1 MNKMERWSCVEKAEP
16 GIYPSLRNHKVLLF
30 DDKEVPL
37 EAVVSIL
44 NGITDIYA
52 SQTKIRD
59 QLEVYMKFFED
70 LQLIMKVPE
79 DTKKELARL
88 DRKTN
93 SLHSDMEYL
102 NKKLF
107 KYGIR

>member
-1 MNKMERWSCVEKAEP
+1 MEGWSCREVEPEP
-16 GIYPSLRNHKVLLF
+16 CYPRKSNKVLF
-30 DDKEVPL
+30 FQGKEVPL
-37 EAVVSIL
+37 DAIVPIL
-44 NGITDIYA
+44 NDISDIYL
-52 SQTKIRD
+52 SQARIRD
-59 QLEVYMKFFED
+59 QLEIYIKFFED

-79 DTKKELARL
+79 DTKKELARI

-93 SLHSDMEYL
+93 VLHSDMEYL